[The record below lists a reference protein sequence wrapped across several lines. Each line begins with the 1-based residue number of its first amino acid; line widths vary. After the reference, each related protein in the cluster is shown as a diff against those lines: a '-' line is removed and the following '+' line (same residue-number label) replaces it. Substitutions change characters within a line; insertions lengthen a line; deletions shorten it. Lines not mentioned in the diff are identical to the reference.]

1 MPTIIEHDVQHD
13 NGTASSLTALVAI
26 VAILVVL
33 GIALYV
39 MRVFPFNNRPLADAT
54 ESPSVNLNINGPL
67 PSSNPSGQ

>member
-54 ESPSVNLNINGPL
+54 EAPSVNLNINGPL